1 MTFKEKI
8 YVRCCDLLNEKIN
21 ALQSSLRDLGEGTE
35 NDTKSSAGDK
45 HETAR
50 AMMQIEQ
57 EKISKQLNEALEQK
71 SALEKIYANI
81 SSSQITK
88 GSLITTNN
96 GYLFVSVALGKIL
109 VDEKQVIVLSP
120 QSPLGLKLMGLKVND
135 SAEINGIKYSIEKI
149 D

>member
-1 MTFKEKI
+1 MSFKLKIYSRCCELLDEKI
-8 YVRCCDLLNEKIN
+8 I
-21 ALQSSLRDLGEGTE
+21 SLRNSLLELEEGSE

-71 SALEKIYANI
+71 LVLEKIDA
-81 SSSQITK
+81 SHCSLQIIK
-88 GSLITTNN
+88 GSLITTNK

-135 SAEINGIKYSIEKI
+135 MTEINGIKYSIENI